1 MTVSDALALLEEA
14 GLSGSVTYV
23 ESDAEKNQVVASEP
37 VAGSEVAGGSS
48 VTLSVSSPFPSSPTA
63 LLDYFEAE
71 PAQVSEYLA
80 DEGFSL
86 RYSAIYV
93 SGGNARCAYE
103 SEDGDVLQISDAPE
117 SGYYDGST
125 DGDVL
130 ARGAGIGGLRF
141 AFSAASLPDG
151 AANETEDGVRA
162 VMEACGFEG
171 MTDLCTQDDAQLP
184 QELLESELYETAHFV
199 CATGRQDGYT
209 WVVRIGGVGESTG
222 VVAMVAPTSH
232 FSAVDLS
239 SFGGSVCDYVAYID
253 LFTG

>member
-1 MTVSDALALLEEA
+1 
-14 GLSGSVTYV
+14 
-23 ESDAEKNQVVASEP
+23 
-37 VAGSEVAGGSS
+37 
-48 VTLSVSSPFPSSPTA
+48 
-63 LLDYFEAE
+63 
-71 PAQVSEYLA
+71 
-80 DEGFSL
+80 
-86 RYSAIYV
+86 
-93 SGGNARCAYE
+93 
-103 SEDGDVLQISDAPE
+103 
-117 SGYYDGST
+117 
-125 DGDVL
+125 
-130 ARGAGIGGLRF
+130 
-141 AFSAASLPDG
+141 
-151 AANETEDGVRA
+151 
-162 VMEACGFEG
+162 MEACGFEG